1 MTRYKLQVQDD
12 DTKPLFWRD
21 VKNEFDHVIEFEKE
35 PDARAKL
42 EELFPILVKLERYA
56 AGPKR
61 TRVVIVNP
69 YQDIDDEKDK

>member
-1 MTRYKLQVQDD
+1 MTRYKLQVQDG
-12 DTKPLFWRD
+12 DTQPLLWRD
-21 VKNEFDHVIEFEKE
+21 VKNEFDHVIEFQKE

-69 YQDIDDEKDK
+69 YQDVDDEKDK

>member
-1 MTRYKLQVQDD
+1 M
-12 DTKPLFWRD
+12 
-21 VKNEFDHVIEFEKE
+21 KNEFGHVIEFEKE
-35 PDARAKL
+35 SDARAKL